1 MTGAAVRLLAVEG
14 ETSGR
19 DLPVEPWVIG
29 VGAFTLL
36 CVLLAVTLT
45 FGKDR

>member
-36 CVLLAVTLT
+36 FILLAITLT

>member
-14 ETSGR
+14 EAHGR

-29 VGAFTLL
+29 LGTFVVL
-36 CVLLAVTLT
+36 CALLAITMT